1 MFENLD
7 EYIDP
12 VIDPVLEKNFVPNAS
27 GGPACLMR
35 GCSDGGFSLRRQV

>member
-12 VIDPVLEKNFVPNAS
+12 VIDPVLEKNFIPNPS
-27 GGPACLMR
+27 GRCTAAAAG
-35 GCSDGGFSLRRQV
+35 